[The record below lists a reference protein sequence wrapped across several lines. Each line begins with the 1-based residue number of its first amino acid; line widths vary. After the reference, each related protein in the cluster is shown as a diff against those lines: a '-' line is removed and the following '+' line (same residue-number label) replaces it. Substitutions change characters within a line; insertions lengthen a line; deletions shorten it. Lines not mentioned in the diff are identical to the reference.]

1 MRRGKKA
8 QDRGLRGLGE
18 PTKKDFIAI
27 ADLLCNH
34 RASSEL
40 VHGFANHFA
49 RQNARFDASRFVAA
63 TKSCRR

>member
-1 MRRGKKA
+1 MSKRRRRS
-8 QDRGLRGLGE
+8 RGLGGLGE

-49 RQNARFDASRFVAA
+49 RQNPRFDVSRFVAA